1 MLVQVACGGMNQ
13 SMQSVAKRS
22 PRSHPIHVTPQLST
36 IEEGDVEMAE
46 QRSDAGVRLQPVG
59 GVHTDEE
66 VEVAVDGQKL
76 DSRAP
81 SPEDVQRAKDFQVSF
96 A

>member
-1 MLVQVACGGMNQ
+1 MLVQVARGRTNQ

-46 QRSDAGVRLQPVG
+46 QGPAADVQTQPVG
-59 GVHTDEE
+59 GVHTDGE
-66 VEVAVDGQKL
+66 VEVAVEGQNL
-76 DSRAP
+76 DSRVP
-81 SPEDVQRAKDFQVSF
+81 LPEDVQQAEDFQVSC